1 MMKSN
6 IIKLELGLDI
16 ISIVPKLTKNVL
28 SKSMSNLERRMV
40 NSLSARKIKK
50 SI

>member
-6 IIKLELGLDI
+6 IIKLELGLDV
-16 ISIVPKLTKNVL
+16 ISIVPKLTKSYL
-28 SKSMSNLERRMV
+28 TKSMSHLERRMV

-50 SI
+50 SL